1 MKKITIF
8 ILLFYTIKID
18 ALSNIKINN
27 DELIPYF
34 DKDTHIYNYY
44 TNNETINISVKKDKN
59 EITNGEGMYT
69 IDTNYKSITINSN
82 IYGDYIINIFKNYD
96 KSDYNDT
103 SLLSLDIKGYNINFD
118 KDTYDYDIILNNEN
132 NLNIKYEV
140 NDNTSVVITG
150 NGNFNKSNNLI
161 EIKVGDK
168 VYNIHAHKTIKV
180 SYTKNRETIKEM
192 SSTKKEIVKVL
203 IITISCSLVFL
214 FYKFI
219 SKI

>member
-18 ALSNIKINN
+18 ALSNIKVNN

-34 DKDTHIYNYY
+34 DKNTHIYNYY
-44 TNNETINISVKKDKN
+44 TNNETINISVKEDKN

-118 KDTYDYDIILNNEN
+118 KDTYDYDITLNNEN
-132 NLNIKYEV
+132 NLNIEYEV
-140 NDNTSVVITG
+140 NDNTNVIING

-168 VYNIHAHKTIKV
+168 VYNIH
-180 SYTKNRETIKEM
+180 E
-192 SSTKKEIVKVL
+192 
-203 IITISCSLVFL
+203 
-214 FYKFI
+214 
-219 SKI
+219 